1 MFFLEHNEIYKFIA
15 KQSIHWNKTQ
25 YLRRRGKPW
34 SNEGQVQD
42 HQRWQT
48 GDIILQQSDLPHSS
62 VVLLGNPSETGT
74 EGEEGERK
82 KRRERRGREVEEG
95 RRGVTYQAS
104 VHSSGSACVGLEG
117 HRWPY
122 PQRACCDREEAE
134 EGVHFGSS
142 HQGPWAFE
150 WAAAG
155 AQHRHK
161 NTHQLA
167 RKHIWAWAIKRE
179 NSRNK
184 QIKAKISV
192 QNVMI
197 K

>member
-1 MFFLEHNEIYKFIA
+1 M
-15 KQSIHWNKTQ
+15 
-25 YLRRRGKPW
+25 
-34 SNEGQVQD
+34 
-42 HQRWQT
+42 
-48 GDIILQQSDLPHSS
+48 GDIILKQSDLPHSS

-74 EGEEGERK
+74 KGKEGERK
-82 KRRERRGREVEEG
+82 EKKTRERSVCVG
-95 RRGVTYQAS
+95 GVTYQAS

-134 EGVHFGSS
+134 GGVRFGSS
-142 HQGPWAFE
+142 HQGPWACFE
-150 WAAAG
+150 WVAAG

-167 RKHIWAWAIKRE
+167 RNTSEPEPLKRK

-184 QIKAKISV
+184 QIKAKTSNKV
-192 QNVMI
+192 QLWCTVVN
-197 K
+197 